1 MSIRAQQTG
10 PACRLPAG
18 LAGQAGFTLIEL
30 LVVATLT
37 VLIML
42 TVTSLFMTFLITSQK
57 ASIDQRVK
65 SEGEEALSKIEFILR
80 NSRRL
85 VPNLDGGTTC
95 NNDPDGPMASIAV
108 EGLDGFVTTL
118 QSYPAENPQIASHSG
133 AINDYY
139 YLTSDETTL
148 TNLEFTCLTGAE
160 DSYYVA
166 VSFNLTIG
174 TGQGND
180 RETATETFQTGITLR
195 NN

>member
-1 MSIRAQQTG
+1 MSAR
-10 PACRLPAG
+10 PN
-18 LAGQAGFTLIEL
+18 QAGFTLIEL
-30 LVVATLT
+30 LVVAALT

-57 ASIDQRVK
+57 ASIEQKVK
-65 SEGEEALSKIEFILR
+65 SEGETALSKIEFILR
-80 NSRRL
+80 NSRKL

-95 NNDPDGPMASIAV
+95 NNDPDAPMSSLAV
-108 EGLDGFVTTL
+108 EGLDGYITTL
-118 QSYPAENPQIASHSG
+118 QTYPDEEPKIASHSG

-160 DSYYVA
+160 DSHYVG
-166 VSFNLTIG
+166 VSFDLTIG
-174 TGQGND
+174 TGISAD
-180 RETATETFQTGITLR
+180 RETAQETFQTGVTLR

>member
-1 MSIRAQQTG
+1 M
-10 PACRLPAG
+10 RLHP
-18 LAGQAGFTLIEL
+18 QPAGFTLIEL

-57 ASIDQRVK
+57 ATIEQRVK
-65 SEGEEALSKIEFILR
+65 SEGEDALSKIEFILR

-95 NNDPDGPMASIAV
+95 NNDPNEPMTSLAV
-108 EGLDGFVTTL
+108 EGLDGYVTTL
-118 QSYPAENPQIASHSG
+118 QSYPVENPQIASHSG

-139 YLTSDETTL
+139 YLTSDETAL
-148 TNLEFTCLTGAE
+148 SNLEFTCLTGAE
-160 DSYYVA
+160 DSYYVS
-166 VSFNLTIG
+166 VSFDLTIG
-174 TGQGND
+174 TGQSNN
-180 RETATETFQTGITLR
+180 RETAMESFQTGITLR